1 MPAWFKKSKKN
12 EEYKSRLRQDDIQ
25 SQFPGQDSSPN
36 TDDVVANAFDI
47 LENFPLWLVEKHNND
62 ETDFI
67 NFVQAYYDWLYSHKS
82 GYKLD
87 IDGLD
92 ALADIDTAPKEILK
106 FYMKAYASGFPEN
119 MVGVT
124 AGYTGP
130 GIEESEVKDF
140 IKGIRQEFYQRK
152 SNEEAYR
159 YFFESLYGITDGVNF
174 SYPKKHMIR
183 LNGGRFEG
191 WKPPYIDL
199 DGDPDTT
206 DDIQVG
212 NYDVLQHLG
221 GSVLNGS
228 LLQDSDW
235 IQDFSYL
242 ISTPLVDNEVV
253 EYQNA
258 LEELLHPAG
267 LKVIYEQTMDDFI
280 PPGGET
286 TSGETHIMP
295 KISNYYAYK
304 MTSDS
309 SIAGCS
315 GCQGGMGATM
325 GDDTV
330 GFADYYSSISWD
342 QESGS
347 FYYMQ
352 GSGIT
357 FGGDMN
363 GDGTGWEIDGISFG
377 MEGVSGYGDI
387 AGVFV
392 HNGVSLGAK
401 PNHVYP
407 DWTYDG
413 LTGTQ
418 FGDFKM
424 SQIYFLSSPGSS
436 PNAGVTHCHGTLAGC
451 TA

>member
-1 MPAWFKKSKKN
+1 MPLWFKKTAKN
-12 EEYKSRLRQDDIQ
+12 EEYKSRLRQDDIE
-25 SQFPGQDSSPN
+25 SRFPE
-36 TDDVVANAFDI
+36 TDGVVANTFDI
-47 LENFPLWLVEKHNND
+47 LENFPLWLIEKHNND
-62 ETDFI
+62 ETDFV
-67 NFVQAYYDWLYSHKS
+67 NFVQAYYDWLYSYKS
-82 GYKLD
+82 GYELD

-92 ALADIDTAPKEILK
+92 SLADIDTAPKEILK
-106 FYMKAYASGFPEN
+106 FYMRAYASGFPEN

-159 YFFESLYGITDGVNF
+159 YFFETLYGVSGGIDF
-174 SYPKKHMIR
+174 SYPKTHMLR

-191 WKPPYIDL
+191 WNPPADL
-199 DGDPDTT
+199 GHIGD
-206 DDIQVG
+206 
-212 NYDVLQHLG
+212 YEALQHLG
-221 GSVLNGS
+221 GSHLNGS
-228 LLQDSDW
+228 LFQDSDW

-242 ISTPLVDNEVV
+242 ISTPLVKDEFEDGTVIP
-253 EYQNA
+253 YQDA

-267 LKVIYEQTMDDFI
+267 LKVIYEKTMDDYI

-286 TSGETHIMP
+286 TEGETFVMP

-304 MTSDS
+304 LNSDS

-330 GFADYYSSISWD
+330 GFADYYSSIRWD

-352 GSGIT
+352 GAGIT

-363 GDGTGWEIDGISFG
+363 QHQLDDATGVSTGWEIDGISFA

-387 AGVFV
+387 AGHFV

-401 PNHVYP
+401 PIHVYP

-413 LTGTQ
+413 ITGTE
-418 FGDFKM
+418 FGDIKLNQF
-424 SQIYFLSSPGSS
+424 YWLTSPGSS